1 MRSGPP
7 SSKPAAVREKPEVS
21 FDAACVLAAEML
33 AGETR
38 QAIVQEAAAAGDF
51 ARALQQIAGGMRNNA
66 FRAAGRLFTLNR
78 FVPSYDR
85 ATRGEGLHVLHDW
98 DGVADEINTDSIP
111 LDVLNF
117 IIGQRASDP
126 LDARVLAIALDYY
139 LLYILA
145 LLAMR
150 AWDEGDPNRNLDRV
164 NDLLRL
170 LQGAGGSGQAFSDD
184 AETLLLIATSHFE
197 IDETGYDRLL
207 VRVKTLDEEH
217 RFRVAMGHAHCM
229 GGHLRFG
236 FEVTYAR
243 DTSSMRRDNVADYPW
258 LCFALTTLMR
268 AYARLAAAGHR
279 GVDRDRIVEGL
290 IDGLTADAGAF
301 AAAPPESLAVVRDEW
316 DEFHA
321 LFRQH
326 RGSLAADAEA
336 CRPTEQAYSPIALF
350 FNFSQ
355 NLLKGTLVDAMLWGE
370 PWALTLNDLLTG
382 VPRDDPKGPERERL
396 ARTLMGYARSNPDPI
411 RGRLMPA
418 IVYDP
423 QTGHRAF
430 AQTLRALK

>member
-1 MRSGPP
+1 VPF
-7 SSKPAAVREKPEVS
+7 A
-21 FDAACVLAAEML
+21 AACDLVADILD
-33 AGETR
+33 GDSR
-38 QAIVQEAAAAGDF
+38 QSIVQHAAAAGDF
-51 ARALQQIAGGMRNNA
+51 AAALQHIAAGMRDNA
-66 FRAAGRLFTLNR
+66 FRAGGRLFTFNR
-78 FVPSYDR
+78 FVPAYDR

-98 DGVADEINTDSIP
+98 DGIADAINTDSIP
-111 LDVLNF
+111 LDVLTF
-117 IIGQRASDP
+117 IIGQRNRDP

-164 NDLLRL
+164 NDLLQR
-170 LQGAGGSGQAFSDD
+170 LQGPGGSGQGFSDD

-207 VRVKTLDEEH
+207 VRVKTLDEDH
-217 RFRVAMGHAHCM
+217 CFRVAMGHAHCM

-236 FEVTYAR
+236 FEATYAR
-243 DTSSMRRDNVADYPW
+243 DTTSMRRDNVADYPW
-258 LCFALTTLMR
+258 LCFALTSLMR
-268 AYARLAAAGHR
+268 AYARMAAAGHR
-279 GVDRDRIVEGL
+279 GLDRDRVVEGL
-290 IDGLTADAGAF
+290 INGLTADAGAF
-301 AAAPPESLAVVRDEW
+301 ATAPPESLAPVREEW

-321 LFRQH
+321 LLGAH
-326 RGSLAADAEA
+326 RDALLSDAEQ
-336 CRPTEQAYSPIALF
+336 CRPGEQAYSPIALF

-355 NLLKGTLVDAMLWGE
+355 NLLKGTVVDAMLWGE
-370 PWALTLNDLLTG
+370 PWPLTLNDLLTG
-382 VPRDDPKGPERERL
+382 MPRDDPKGPERERL
-396 ARTLMGYARSNPDPI
+396 AKTLMAYARSNPDPI

-430 AQTLRALK
+430 AQTLRAIREADGASRPTKK